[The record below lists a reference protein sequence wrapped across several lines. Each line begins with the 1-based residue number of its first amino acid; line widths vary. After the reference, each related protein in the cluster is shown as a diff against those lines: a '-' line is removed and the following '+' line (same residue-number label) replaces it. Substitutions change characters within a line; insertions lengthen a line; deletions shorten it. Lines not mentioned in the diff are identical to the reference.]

1 MHKEAKPIAS
11 FILYIV
17 LQVYF
22 SIIGL
27 KLLENASSLSH
38 LFFEVIKYSVIIT
51 ILVFLNKIDL
61 KKEIKDFKL
70 NYKKYFKILISI
82 WFIGFILMIIS
93 NYFITKTSSLPSNEL
108 SVRTYMNTK
117 FVESIITMVIMAPI
131 LEEITF
137 RYSFSKIKNKYLYL
151 IISTLLFAMIHIN
164 PENAS
169 ELPFLIPY
177 SFLGLSFSLIFYK
190 TKNIFASITAHA
202 LHNYT
207 IIMLLLIL

>member
-51 ILVFLNKIDL
+51 ILIFLNKIDL

-151 IISTLLFAMIHIN
+151 IISTILFAMIHIN

-177 SFLGLSFSLIFYK
+177 GFLGLSFSLIFYK

-202 LHNYT
+202 LHNYI

>member
-51 ILVFLNKIDL
+51 IIIFLNKIDL

-82 WFIGFILMIIS
+82 WIIGFILMIIS

-151 IISTLLFAMIHIN
+151 IISSLLFAMIHIN

-177 SFLGLSFSLIFYK
+177 GFLGLSFSLIFYK
-190 TKNIFASITAHA
+190 TKNILASITAHA
-202 LHNYT
+202 LHNYI